1 MDGKITS
8 EKENTP
14 RKVCDEFDKII
25 NFRVCTEL
33 ISIVRPGTGLTCG
46 RCAITVG

>member
-1 MDGKITS
+1 MYIFCELYFNMDGKITS

-33 ISIVRPGTGLTCG
+33 I
-46 RCAITVG
+46 